1 MSRTIPEAVALVKES
16 ATLAYTEALASAKKL
31 AEEQPGNVG
40 GVSLAY
46 DVAFEL
52 SQLLYYAD
60 DDITP
65 ARLIAAV
72 AASDADAAAI
82 SRYLLDWAEG
92 YVCDCYDRIA
102 DERVPALRDLAL
114 S

>member
-31 AEEQPGNVG
+31 AEDNLDNVSG
-40 GVSLAY
+40 ISLAY
-46 DVAFEL
+46 DVVFEL

-60 DDITP
+60 DDITLG
-65 ARLIAAV
+65 RLIATV
-72 AASDADAAAI
+72 ATSDADAAAI

-92 YVCDCYDRIA
+92 YVCDRDDRFS
-102 DERVPALRDLAL
+102 DERIPALRDLAL